1 MDLITRTPGLI
12 HIAEQIFTN
21 LDRKELLQCQKVN
34 EYWAIILRNPWFWYH
49 RMTQNNTLLSEE
61 HQKEWMDFCEKL
73 SKLDL
78 TRDMDPGLNLIYTC
92 LEKSVTLNRVY
103 WSALSTASTET
114 VKIMAPLFESPNAP
128 NKDGKTP
135 IYWATRNG
143 STEIVKILAALT
155 DNPNAPNEY
164 GETPIYWA
172 TLNGHTEIVKIL
184 APLADN
190 PNASDDNGTTPI
202 HKAAC
207 YGHTDIVKILAPLT
221 ENPNAPNED
230 GVPDQFICQH

>member
-49 RMTQNNTLLSEE
+49 RMMQNNTLLSEE

-114 VKIMAPLFESPNAP
+114 VKMRVLL
-128 NKDGKTP
+128 
-135 IYWATRNG
+135 
-143 STEIVKILAALT
+143 ILSFCAI
-155 DNPNAPNEY
+155 D
-164 GETPIYWA
+164 
-172 TLNGHTEIVKIL
+172 
-184 APLADN
+184 
-190 PNASDDNGTTPI
+190 
-202 HKAAC
+202 
-207 YGHTDIVKILAPLT
+207 
-221 ENPNAPNED
+221 
-230 GVPDQFICQH
+230 